1 MVRQRATS
9 RSSVQLVQA
18 FVVFRILSVTS
29 SLTHALSQSL
39 AHAQQF
45 FSSVHA
51 RPNIS
56 AEGLHFS
63 AFHCSCNSRAK
74 TVLWVYV
81 EGFSLLGEMG
91 ERYTCSR
98 AALAGCGSTNSR
110 CLHSLLDLCGCVVF

>member
-45 FSSVHA
+45 FSGVHA

-63 AFHCSCNSRAK
+63 AFHSVSRA
-74 TVLWVYV
+74 L
-81 EGFSLLGEMG
+81 SLE
-91 ERYTCSR
+91 SR
-98 AALAGCGSTNSR
+98 ASYKLQCMCIKSHLRQSFFLTESR
-110 CLHSLLDLCGCVVF
+110 SDAYVYTVTMCMTSFVY